1 MVREAQI
8 ETATVDVEGVAQV
21 AVRHRGALEVPAG
34 TAPAERGRPRGGGRF
49 TGLARLP
56 QREVVR
62 VALPGALAVV
72 GRAEVL
78 EPLMSEL
85 AVRREG
91 PDVEIHVAVTD
102 HICVAAVDEL
112 LHELDHVGDVAGRPR
127 FIARADHS
135 EGVASR
141 NSRSWVIAQAH

>member
-1 MVREAQI
+1 MQPVTRETASRGSGLGDLVLMVREAQI

-21 AVRHRGALEVPAG
+21 AVRHRGALEVPTG

-85 AVRREG
+85 AVPREG
-91 PDVEIHVAVTD
+91 PVSYTHLRAHETRHDLV
-102 HICVAAVDEL
+102 CRL
-112 LHELDHVGDVAGRPR
+112 LLEK
-127 FIARADHS
+127 
-135 EGVASR
+135 
-141 NSRSWVIAQAH
+141 